1 MAKPRKI
8 RSEHGTR
15 VARSIVCRN
24 CGAKDRI
31 DFAPKDP
38 ERALC
43 RRCAAELIGV
53 EDPEASIVA
62 KRKLTCIECRK
73 IEETTWDE
81 EETFRCKDCLRGIHT
96 QQGDKAKRADRVKK
110 GVLRKKR

>member
-31 DFAPKDP
+31 DFAPREPD
-38 ERALC
+38 RALC
-43 RRCAAELIGV
+43 RQCAAELLGV
-53 EDPEASIVA
+53 EDKEASIVA
-62 KRKLTCIECRK
+62 KRKLTCTECGK
-73 IEETTWDE
+73 VEESSWE
-81 EETFRCKDCLRGIHT
+81 ENETFKCKDCLAGIHT
-96 QQGDKAKRADRVKK
+96 QQGDKGKRADRVKK
-110 GVLRKKR
+110 